1 MKKIHIVCVY
11 RIHSCSIFTYLNNI
25 QTIVEQSFEHC
36 PIIIIGDFNVDILKD
51 NSQAKNEQELLYF
64 MDKFQLKSQF
74 SESATKAG
82 FELNYIWTNVL
93 GNECKFGL
101 IEAY

>member
-1 MKKIHIVCVY
+1 
-11 RIHSCSIFTYLNNI
+11 
-25 QTIVEQSFEHC
+25 
-36 PIIIIGDFNVDILKD
+36 
-51 NSQAKNEQELLYF
+51 